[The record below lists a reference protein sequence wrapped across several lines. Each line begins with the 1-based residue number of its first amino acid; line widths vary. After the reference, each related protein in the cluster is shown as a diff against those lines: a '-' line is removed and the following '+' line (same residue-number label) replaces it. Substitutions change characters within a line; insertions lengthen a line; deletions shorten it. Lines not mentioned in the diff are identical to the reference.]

1 MAAKEHSAASRNQQN
16 CTTAFTDFTD
26 LKLFRIFRLSSVPSV
41 PSVVKKLVC
50 TGEKRER
57 RVSFSVASVS
67 SCLKDQKNPARKA
80 ATKNELTTKN
90 AKIAKK
96 NAYDFALH
104 DFAFPLCVL
113 CVLCG

>member
-1 MAAKEHSAASRNQQN
+1 MDGSRVFN
-16 CTTAFTDFTD
+16 CQPR
-26 LKLFRIFRLSSVPSV
+26 KLSGQESQRGI
-41 PSVVKKLVC
+41 
-50 TGEKRER
+50 G
-57 RVSFSVASVS
+57 
-67 SCLKDQKNPARKA
+67 
-80 ATKNELTTKN
+80 ATIDELTTRN